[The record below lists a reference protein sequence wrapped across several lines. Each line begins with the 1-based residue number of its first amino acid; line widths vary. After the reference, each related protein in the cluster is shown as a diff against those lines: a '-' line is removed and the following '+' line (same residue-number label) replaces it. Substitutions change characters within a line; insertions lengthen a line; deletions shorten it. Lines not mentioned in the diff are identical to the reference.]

1 MFNEKNLLLCGKH
14 SNRTPAAYKIYKEA
28 LKSEGINVFTLNDIG
43 EEVPDFIVTGFH
55 IDIPEIRPFYEK
67 YLAINKS
74 LQVFVI
80 SEEPLWDLTW
90 HSSPL
95 KRKHTCKVTGIDYEY
110 INHFNSSLFNGLK
123 IPYFITTETKY
134 LARYITLLTDHC
146 KLNPE
151 ELMKIWN
158 RADYTLSC
166 FVERREETK
175 YLKTSECGSFKTY
188 SNFRSSLVS
197 PLLEADK
204 VQVQGKGW
212 YSDATRQML
221 PDWHADKLARC
232 MKRSKFVMAIEN
244 VNAPNYMTEKYFDAV
259 ASLAIPLV
267 VDCQTTTFLEYS
279 KNLACLSISRD
290 YEGNLLHTLN
300 AHTVSQSFANDYL
313 NNLKSI
319 KNLIANKA
327 NIHDSTY
334 LIVKRLASYL
344 NGEKK

>member
-110 INHFNSSLFNGLK
+110 INHFNSGLFDGLK

-134 LARYITLLTDHC
+134 LARYITLLTNHC

-158 RADYTLSC
+158 SADYTLSC
-166 FVERREETK
+166 FVERREDAK
-175 YLKTSECGSFKTY
+175 YLKVSECGTFKTY

-197 PLLEADK
+197 PLLEVDK

-212 YSDATRQML
+212 HDDAPRQML

-244 VNAPNYMTEKYFDAV
+244 VNAPSYMTEKYFDALV
-259 ASLAIPLV
+259 SLAIPLTAE
-267 VDCQTTTFLEYS
+267 CQNSTFSEY
-279 KNLACLSISRD
+279 LSEPSSFSVSF
-290 YEGNLLHTLN
+290 GSHVNLLEKLD
-300 AHTVSQSFANDYL
+300 SF
-313 NNLKSI
+313 
-319 KNLIANKA
+319 
-327 NIHDSTY
+327 T
-334 LIVKRLASYL
+334 VKREFAQEYLVMLTEVKKLLANQRNVNESIRMVTSRLKNYFIR
-344 NGEKK
+344 GI

>member
-43 EEVPDFIVTGFH
+43 EVVPDFIVTGFH

-158 RADYTLSC
+158 SADYTLSC
-166 FVERREETK
+166 FVERREDAK
-175 YLKTSECGSFKTY
+175 YLKVSECGRFKTY

-197 PLLEADK
+197 PLLEVDK

-212 YSDATRQML
+212 YDDAPRQML

-244 VNAPNYMTEKYFDAV
+244 VNAPSYMTEKYFDAV

-267 VDCQTTTFLEYS
+267 VDCQTTTFLNYC
-279 KNLACLSISRD
+279 KDLVYIGISHD
-290 YEGNLLHTLN
+290 YEGDLLHNLKSF
-300 AHTVSQSFANDYL
+300 TVSEEFAERYL
-313 NNLKSI
+313 NNLKNIKKIISDKKI
-319 KNLIANKA
+319 INESVSVVVKNLAHYFIGK
-327 NIHDSTY
+327 
-334 LIVKRLASYL
+334 
-344 NGEKK
+344 